1 MAQLFSLGHI
11 HTTNIMKLTLILL
24 ASLLVSLCPS
34 FADDIPAGMMNLEN
48 VPASE
53 VLTIYK
59 QMSGLELVVDSRAKR
74 VTSPVTFKT
83 TTPLKKEEAMKLIQ
97 SSLLKQAGIV
107 ITPLDDK
114 HASVTFND
122 ALPITR

>member
-114 HASVTFND
+114 QASVTFND

>member
-1 MAQLFSLGHI
+1 MLGHI
-11 HTTNIMKLTLILL
+11 HTTKIMKLTYILL
-24 ASLLVSLCPS
+24 ASLLMSLCPS
-34 FADDIPAGMMNLEN
+34 FADDIPLGTMNLEN

-59 QMSGLELVVDSRAKR
+59 QMSGLELVVDSRAKH

-83 TTPLKKEEAMKLIQ
+83 TTPLKKEDALKLIQ
-97 SSLLKQAGIV
+97 SALLKQAGIV

-114 HASVTFND
+114 RASVTFND

>member
-1 MAQLFSLGHI
+1 
-11 HTTNIMKLTLILL
+11 
-24 ASLLVSLCPS
+24 
-34 FADDIPAGMMNLEN
+34 MNFEH

-59 QMSGLELVVDSRAKR
+59 QMSGLEFVVDSHVKR

-83 TTPLKKEEAMKLIQ
+83 TTPLAKTEALKLIQ
-97 SSLLKQAGIV
+97 TALLTQAGIV

-114 HASVTFND
+114 RVSVTFND
-122 ALPITR
+122 ALPIAQ